1 MSNFLTAEERA
12 LLHRQHKKERDGRVR
27 DRIKAVLLKDEGW
40 TWMQIAHALLLS
52 EEALRSQLK
61 DYRNSKKL
69 KPENGGSK
77 EKLSSKQSKQL
88 IDQLQK
94 YTYLY
99 VKDIVV
105 YVKSAWGIPY
115 SISGMRLATPQP
127 VFLQKALAGSWKS
140 KPKSSRSL
148 DL

>member
-77 EKLSSKQSKQL
+77 EKLSSK
-88 IDQLQK
+88 
-94 YTYLY
+94 
-99 VKDIVV
+99 
-105 YVKSAWGIPY
+105 
-115 SISGMRLATPQP
+115 
-127 VFLQKALAGSWKS
+127 
-140 KPKSSRSL
+140 
-148 DL
+148 